1 MSLLED
7 LINEKRK
14 NTNVKTKT
22 EKFIDIYSVRKN
34 LVSTKNVLDLIE
46 TNKKK
51 FQKFDYQ
58 IENIEE
64 RSIDIVVKVN
74 SNRTFEVYDLIL
86 FIKKELS
93 EYISSFKNRNPI
105 QNSNE
110 EWINLSKNNIKYN
123 FSYLLNYIFIFIGV
137 IITNIILNVIDQK
150 IYTIN
155 RSRFL
160 LNREFDFILNVHN
173 SNSIQKKLFQIINY
187 NLESDKIIFL
197 IINSNKYLL
206 EQIKKYQNSNN
217 LKKIMLM
224 NYVLLCQ

>member
-1 MSLLED
+1 MIGGIFDKWYLYFFYFIFFFGSIYINKEQRIYTISINNSNGPKEFILDKFSREIKSRNIDFTDERFYKYIKNELNERQFYSNTNMSLLED

-86 FIKKELS
+86 FIK
-93 EYISSFKNRNPI
+93 R
-105 QNSNE
+105 
-110 EWINLSKNNIKYN
+110 
-123 FSYLLNYIFIFIGV
+123 
-137 IITNIILNVIDQK
+137 IIRI
-150 IYTIN
+150 
-155 RSRFL
+155 
-160 LNREFDFILNVHN
+160 
-173 SNSIQKKLFQIINY
+173 
-187 NLESDKIIFL
+187 
-197 IINSNKYLL
+197 
-206 EQIKKYQNSNN
+206 
-217 LKKIMLM
+217 
-224 NYVLLCQ
+224 